1 MDEIKDVIAGLIQ
14 NYEVI
19 RDSEVLMSK
28 EANSIE
34 SLSANSA
41 YSSSVMR
48 VLTTRLRCGV
58 LYRFRMVK
66 PPSAV
71 RGVLSLIGEKQGVK
85 RNCF

>member
-1 MDEIKDVIAGLIQ
+1 MLNFNVLFLLNLAFFVFPKI
-14 NYEVI
+14 YESAPNKTLFFGI
-19 RDSEVLMSK
+19 L
-28 EANSIE
+28 
-34 SLSANSA
+34 SLA
-41 YSSSVMR
+41 Y
-48 VLTTRLRCGV
+48 LTTRLRCGV

>member
-1 MDEIKDVIAGLIQ
+1 MMGRMAAPVMACRINSAW
-14 NYEVI
+14 
-19 RDSEVLMSK
+19 LMLQ
-28 EANSIE
+28 AE